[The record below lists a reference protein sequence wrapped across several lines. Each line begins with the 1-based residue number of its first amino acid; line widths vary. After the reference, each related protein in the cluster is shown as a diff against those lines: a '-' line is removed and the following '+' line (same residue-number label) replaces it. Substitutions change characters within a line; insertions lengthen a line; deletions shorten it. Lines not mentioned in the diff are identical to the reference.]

1 MDNFPLSGA
10 DDVSYSNHILQVLRL
25 ITYRLFIFLKDPKV
39 YVETILAVHRKYNAL
54 VMTAFGN
61 DSGFIEALDK
71 VLFSLFLSLPSSS

>member
-1 MDNFPLSGA
+1 MKRR
-10 DDVSYSNHILQVLRL
+10 VIL
-25 ITYRLFIFLKDPKV
+25 IHKIKNNSFIFLLKDPKV

-71 VLFSLFLSLPSSS
+71 VLYN